1 MPLGRTS
8 VGDTRS
14 WDGNGRHGR
23 QGKHPA
29 IEFVAACIVYG
40 IVDEDGNIRVWEVD
54 TNRGMASEGKG
65 WLSRVDNTH
74 RCVVGSGACFGRH
87 LLGDDPRSRD
97 EATPPPRPL

>member
-14 WDGNGRHGR
+14 CDGNGRHGR

-29 IEFVAACIVYG
+29 IEFVAACIIYG

-54 TNRGMASEGKG
+54 TNRGMASEREGLVVSSRQHASVCRGKWG
-65 WLSRVDNTH
+65 LFRETSVR
-74 RCVVGSGACFGRH
+74 GRSEK
-87 LLGDDPRSRD
+87 PR
-97 EATPPPRPL
+97 